1 MSTVVRFFQ
10 DGGAFMIPILLVFG
24 FGIAISIERWTYLTM
39 SGASNRALWK
49 KIVPFLKAGN
59 FQEAATHTAK
69 SKAAIGSI
77 LTYGLYRVKSARRR
91 DDIEKAME
99 ESLMEV
105 LPRLEK
111 RTHYIATLANIA
123 TLLGLLGTIIGL
135 IAAFTA
141 VAEANPAE
149 KADMLSAS
157 ISTAMNTT
165 AFGLMAAIPLL
176 LIHAYLQTKTNALV
190 DSLEM
195 ASVKFLNAVTERQLK
210 LNITAFM
217 NLMVILV
224 PFLLITAV
232 FSRLA
237 ILELNLPGSSS
248 EPVEPQDQTFQLEII
263 VRQDK
268 IEVGDRNQGLL
279 GIYPNGED
287 GYDYIALADKLLEL
301 KERYPTK
308 TDASI
313 LLEQDIAYDTLVQ
326 VMDTVRVAQEV
337 DEDKGVIDRS
347 DLFPNISIGDAPV
360 LDGGAS

>member
-39 SGASNRALWK
+39 SGSSNRALWK

-59 FQEAATHTAK
+59 FQEAAAHTAK
-69 SKAAIGSI
+69 SKAAIASI

-210 LNITAFM
+210 SA
-217 NLMVILV
+217 
-224 PFLLITAV
+224 
-232 FSRLA
+232 
-237 ILELNLPGSSS
+237 
-248 EPVEPQDQTFQLEII
+248 
-263 VRQDK
+263 
-268 IEVGDRNQGLL
+268 
-279 GIYPNGED
+279 
-287 GYDYIALADKLLEL
+287 
-301 KERYPTK
+301 
-308 TDASI
+308 
-313 LLEQDIAYDTLVQ
+313 
-326 VMDTVRVAQEV
+326 
-337 DEDKGVIDRS
+337 
-347 DLFPNISIGDAPV
+347 
-360 LDGGAS
+360 GA